1 LKIPHRIFWQDLME
15 YTLPVPPCPSSISF
29 YIRSY
34 ELHQA
39 AMSKI
44 RSKSKLL
51 TEVEEKPTQ
60 HIIEKKE
67 ESNNLAVDQDIEC
80 PRCNDIMT
88 LNSDFDR
95 ICYLCKECDFLLYL
109 N

>member
-1 LKIPHRIFWQDLME
+1 ME

>member
-1 LKIPHRIFWQDLME
+1 ME
-15 YTLPVPPCPSSISF
+15 YTLLVPPCPFSISF

-34 ELHQA
+34 ELHVA
-39 AMSKI
+39 VMSKS

-67 ESNNLAVDQDIEC
+67 ESNNLAVDQEC
-80 PRCNDIMT
+80 PCSLDIMT
-88 LNSDFDR
+88 LYSDFAR
-95 ICYLCKECDFLLYL
+95 ICYLCEECDFLLYL

>member
-1 LKIPHRIFWQDLME
+1 ME
-15 YTLPVPPCPSSISF
+15 YTLLVPPCPFSISF

-34 ELHQA
+34 ELHVA
-39 AMSKI
+39 VMSKS

-60 HIIEKKE
+60 HIIEKKG
-67 ESNNLAVDQDIEC
+67 ESNNLAVDQEC
-80 PRCNDIMT
+80 PCSLDITT
-88 LNSDFDR
+88 LYSDFDR
-95 ICYLCKECDFLLYL
+95 ICYLCEECDFLLYL

>member
-1 LKIPHRIFWQDLME
+1 ME
-15 YTLPVPPCPSSISF
+15 YTLLVPPCPFSISF

-34 ELHQA
+34 ELQVA
-39 AMSKI
+39 VMSKS

-80 PRCNDIMT
+80 PRSHDIMT
-88 LNSDFDR
+88 LYSDFDR
-95 ICYLCKECDFLLYL
+95 ICYLCKECDFLLCL

>member
-1 LKIPHRIFWQDLME
+1 ME

-88 LNSDFDR
+88 LNSDFDS

>member
-1 LKIPHRIFWQDLME
+1 ME
-15 YTLPVPPCPSSISF
+15 YTLLVPPCPFSISF

-34 ELHQA
+34 ELHVA
-39 AMSKI
+39 VMSKS
-44 RSKSKLL
+44 RSRSKLL

-80 PRCNDIMT
+80 PHSHDIMT
-88 LNSDFDR
+88 LYSTLTEFVIFVKNAIFSFV
-95 ICYLCKECDFLLYL
+95 
-109 N
+109 

>member
-1 LKIPHRIFWQDLME
+1 ME

-29 YIRSY
+29 YIRSH

>member
-1 LKIPHRIFWQDLME
+1 
-15 YTLPVPPCPSSISF
+15 
-29 YIRSY
+29 
-34 ELHQA
+34 
-39 AMSKI
+39 MSKI

-51 TEVEEKPTQ
+51 TEVEEKATQ

>member
-1 LKIPHRIFWQDLME
+1 ME

-34 ELHQA
+34 ELHHA